1 MGCGSSLK
9 PFFIVQYCSLIPIT
23 NKENCYKIDFI
34 GEENLTKIEGITFL
48 NQCGAKKE
56 STIIGFLERDNFKEK
71 TIFYYYLREKPI
83 IKTYYQSLKYQPF
96 SLPKLF
102 HIILLSIDSV
112 ENIPNEL
119 IEKETQNFV
128 YNEFIGQELNFN
140 EIKNKL
146 DEANNPNITKDNITL
161 NSVTEYEE
169 DEEIKEKDNEIII
182 CGELNKELLDK
193 IIFKFENVNKNINN
207 IIIKKDDKNENED
220 LNHNQNVNQNID
232 SIKIFSS
239 KFENISLLDKLMK
252 FLQNKKIQKFYF
264 YNNNSN
270 SEFEGWDSIND
281 FLDNNYYVRYL
292 DLHCCTLFD
301 NNLNSLMR
309 ALSDKRIRFLNIS
322 ENFFTLEGIKI
333 IASFLKNNKTLQKLN
348 LCRNSQTEFKAEGVQ
363 SILES
368 LNLSQNIEFIDFSY
382 MNLTGCGKYVGNF
395 LLTNKSL
402 EILML
407 KKTKLNVIDF
417 KNIFESIKN
426 NNTIKEIDISLND
439 MGGDKS
445 LQYISDGIKE
455 NKSLTCL
462 KMDQININN
471 DNYQIIFEG
480 IEQNNNISY
489 YTVNYNSKIK
499 PIIMLDFFIKQMQVK
514 KLEYIPYDKDNIEVK
529 TKALTLDEKKYIE
542 KLKTERPDMKLTYK

>member
-1 MGCGSSLK
+1 MGCGTSLK
-9 PFFIVQYCSLIPIT
+9 PFFIVQYCSLVPIID
-23 NKENCYKIDFI
+23 KENFYKIDLI
-34 GEENLTKIEGITFL
+34 SEEKIKKIEGIKFL
-48 NQCGAKKE
+48 DQCGE
-56 STIIGFLERDNFKEK
+56 SNESKIHDFLQRENFHEN
-71 TIFYYYLREKPI
+71 TIFYYFLREKPI
-83 IKTYYQSLKYQPF
+83 IKTFYQSLKYQPF

-102 HIILLSIDSV
+102 HIILLSTESV

-119 IEKETQNFV
+119 IEKETQNFL
-128 YNEFIGQELNFN
+128 YNQFIGQELNLN
-140 EIKNKL
+140 EIKKKI
-146 DEANNPNITKDNITL
+146 DEVNNPNITKDNITL

-193 IIFKFENVNKNINN
+193 IIFKFENINKNINN
-207 IIIKKDDKNENED
+207 IIIKNDDKNENE
-220 LNHNQNVNQNID
+220 NNQNINQNIN

-239 KFENISLLDKLMK
+239 KFDNISLFDKLMK

-270 SEFEGWDSIND
+270 SDFEGWDSIND

-292 DLHCCTLFD
+292 DLHCCGLFD
-301 NNLNSLMR
+301 NNLNNLMR
-309 ALSDKRIRFLNIS
+309 ALTDKRIRFLNIS

-382 MNLTGCGKYVGNF
+382 MNLTGCGVYVGTF

-426 NNTIKEIDISLND
+426 NNTLKEIDISLND

-445 LQYISDGIKE
+445 LQYISNGIKE

-480 IEQNNNISY
+480 IEKNKNISCY
-489 YTVNYNSKIK
+489 SVNYNSKIK

-514 KLEYIPYDKDNIEVK
+514 KLEYIPYDNDNIEDK
-529 TKALTLDEKKYIE
+529 YKELTLDEKKFFE
-542 KLKTERPDMKLTYK
+542 KFKTERPDMKLTYK